1 MTGGSREGVGGI
13 PPLVYHVSYDAR
25 EKESDQSSAMYVKR
39 AAMTH
44 ERKEGDQSSA
54 MYVKGDANNVRR

>member
-44 ERKEGDQSSA
+44 ERKEA
-54 MYVKGDANNVRR
+54 TNRVRCTSKVTQKRA